1 MAELILKEYKKDIA
15 EFALVPSDG
24 GRFEIELDGVL
35 IYSKLAEGRYPDF
48 AEVKAAIDSR

>member
-1 MAELILKEYKKDIA
+1 MCSSD
-15 EFALVPSDG
+15 LVPSDG